1 MKITLRPIIPK
12 QPILKLDRISYEL
25 NAALAETMDGIEK
38 DFRATTRTWNTKPP
52 FRQHGPHLRA
62 GALVGEVGTSD
73 EIYGYV
79 TGGTRPH
86 IIVPRRSRL
95 LRFRTG
101 YRAKTA
107 PRYIGSRAGGAFGP
121 FVTARV
127 VHHPGTAAR
136 EFESEIADRR
146 RIGFARRVQDGIKRA
161 AR

>member
-1 MKITLRPIIPK
+1 MQITLRPIIPK
-12 QPILKLDRISYEL
+12 QPVFKLDRVAYEL
-25 NAALAETMDGIEK
+25 NAALTETMDDIEK
-38 DFRATTRTWNTKPP
+38 DFRATTRTWSSPPP
-52 FRQHGPHLRA
+52 FRRHGPRLV
-62 GALVGEVGTSD
+62 GSALVGEVGTSD

-107 PRYIGSRAGGAFGP
+107 PRYIGSRAGGP